1 MPRAMSPT
9 ATTERTVV
17 SFAMVPSRL
26 LLLVGLTL
34 IAPPSLADETKD
46 QCLRAY
52 ADAQRARKR
61 EDLLEARAQ
70 LNVCSRSD
78 CPAILQTDCVRWLR
92 EVEEAMPSIVI
103 GVRRPSGEDLGNAKI
118 TLDGRPLR
126 LPRPGSPVEL
136 SPGTHLLR
144 VTDTDGSSVE
154 RSLVVN
160 ASEKNRLVLLTL
172 PPRASAPAAEKGSRA
187 PSDKAATEGPVWPYI
202 LGGLGILAAGAGVTL
217 DIMGSRRL
225 SELHDTCK
233 PNCSESDVS
242 STRTED
248 HRG

>member
-1 MPRAMSPT
+1 MPRAISPT

-103 GVRRPSGEDLGNAKI
+103 RVRRPSGEDWECQNHPGWAAPATSEARLARRALSRNPPASR
-118 TLDGRPLR
+118 DGYRW
-126 LPRPGSPVEL
+126 
-136 SPGTHLLR
+136 
-144 VTDTDGSSVE
+144 VE
-154 RSLVVN
+154 RRAQPGGQRFGEESSGVVH
-160 ASEKNRLVLLTL
+160 ATPACLGPGRRETF
-172 PPRASAPAAEKGSRA
+172 PSAVRQGGDRGTRVALHPGRSWHLGGGSGSDTRHHGEPAA
-187 PSDKAATEGPVWPYI
+187 
-202 LGGLGILAAGAGVTL
+202 
-217 DIMGSRRL
+217 

-233 PNCSESDVS
+233 PNCSESNVS
-242 STRTED
+242 STRTGD